1 MRSENNKEPLS
12 YTELAARLAAAVEEI
27 AGHSEKQK
35 KLATGLEAAHKEN
48 LRLTKQQSNIAAELD
63 ANLKELAFQNQ
74 EKADRAAELVVAN
87 KELAFQ
93 NKEKADRA
101 TELAVANKELAFQ
114 NEEKIKRAAELEH
127 FLRTASGQL
136 KSPGAVA
143 MSMFSIPRRLILLM
157 AGLTL
162 AFSCG
167 GYLLYRNIKT
177 NTYAIKYAEL
187 KAIGELKAAG
197 LSNWRQERLNNAA
210 AFSVNPA
217 NEALVRPFLNNAAS
231 AQTAGTL
238 RAWLESLINS
248 YGYKDSALVDA
259 RGQLRLFVGP
269 DKPKLSDKA
278 VVGIK
283 AVQRSQ
289 RPELSGIYDKTDG
302 VPIPHL
308 NLYAPLF
315 YPGRPGEGRKCVGVL
330 MFRIDPEKFLFPYIQ
345 SWPTASR
352 TAETLLVTREGDNVV
367 FLNKLRHSTVAPLSL
382 RFPVSQT
389 EVPAVQA
396 VLGQVGAFEGNDYR
410 GIQVLADLR
419 PVPGTPWFIVSKV
432 DSDEILSGLHTSAW
446 LIAAFTGFCIFLSA
460 ALIALLYNVRQ
471 RNAYRNLSVVNAA
484 RLRSESLYGTLFSNM
499 INGLAHCRMIYEAD
513 KPADVEYLAVNPAFG
528 RLTGMKGAVGKRL
541 TELIPGIRESNKE
554 LFEIYGR
561 VASGG
566 APETFETWVEGLKSW
581 LNISVYSPAAGEF
594 VAVFEVITARKTA
607 QAKQEENARFLREK
621 NAELERFL
629 YTASHDLKSPV
640 VTVRSFLGYLEK
652 DLADGNAARAAAD
665 MGFIRTAAD
674 KMAELIDD
682 LLGISRVGRVMAP
695 PGPVTL
701 QAVADEALAAVAGRL
716 TAGGVRAQ
724 VAGGAAALFGDRLR
738 LTEIWQNLVENAC
751 KYMGPQKEP
760 RVDIGFETR
769 GAERVFFVRDNG
781 MGIDPRFLVKIFGLF
796 EKLDAKSEGSGVGLA
811 LVQRIVGLYGGR
823 IWAESA
829 GEGQG
834 SCFYFTLP
842 GAVSNEP
849 RQGEKL

>member
-1 MRSENNKEPLS
+1 MRSENNKELLS
-12 YTELAARLAAAVEEI
+12 YTELAARLAATVEEI

-74 EKADRAAELVVAN
+74 EKAARAAELVVANKELAFQNKEKADRAAELVVAN

-114 NEEKIKRAAELEH
+114 NEERVKRAAELEH

-143 MSMFSIPRRLILLM
+143 LSMFSIPRRLVLLM

-167 GYLLYRNIKT
+167 GILLYRNIKT

-238 RAWLESLINS
+238 RAWLGSLIDS

-278 VVGIK
+278 VVTIK

-289 RPELSGIYDKTDG
+289 KPELSNIYGKTDG

-308 NLYAPLF
+308 NLYTPLF
-315 YPGRPGEGRKCVGVL
+315 CPGRPGEGRKCIGVL

-367 FLNKLRHSTVAPLSL
+367 FLNKLRHSTAPPLSL
-382 RFPVSQT
+382 RFPVSHT
-389 EVPAVQA
+389 DIPGVQA
-396 VLGQVGAFEGNDYR
+396 VLGHVGAFEGKDYR
-410 GIQVLADLR
+410 GIKVLADLR

-432 DSDEILSGLHTSAW
+432 DSDEILSGLHSSAW
-446 LIAAFTGFCIFLSA
+446 LIAAFTGFCILLSA

-471 RNAYRNLSVVNAA
+471 RNAYRDLSVVNTA
-484 RLRSESLYGTLFSNM
+484 RLRSDATL
-499 INGLAHCRMIYEAD
+499 ED
-513 KPADVEYLAVNPAFG
+513 K
-528 RLTGMKGAVGKRL
+528 
-541 TELIPGIRESNKE
+541 
-554 LFEIYGR
+554 
-561 VASGG
+561 
-566 APETFETWVEGLKSW
+566 LKDLS
-581 LNISVYSPAAGEF
+581 
-594 VAVFEVITARKTA
+594 
-607 QAKQEENARFLREK
+607 EK

-665 MGFIRTAAD
+665 IGFIRGAAD
-674 KMAELIDD
+674 KMAELLDD
-682 LLGISRVGRVMAP
+682 LLGISRIGRIISP
-695 PGPVTL
+695 PALVTL
-701 QAVADEALAAVAGRL
+701 QVLADEALAAVAGKLSER
-716 TAGGVRAQ
+716 GVRTQ
-724 VAGGAAALFGDRLR
+724 VAGGTAALLGDRLR
-738 LTEIWQNLVENAC
+738 LAEIWQNLVENAC
-751 KYMGPQKEP
+751 KYMGAQKEP
-760 RVDIGFETR
+760 RIDIGVETR

-811 LVQRIVGLYGGR
+811 IVARIVGLYGGR

-834 SCFYFTLP
+834 SVFYFTLP
-842 GAVSNEP
+842 GAVDKKTK
-849 RQGEKL
+849 QGDKI